1 LWNLARLK
9 ITEKQVERVTER
21 IGQERV
27 DQRDSPV
34 QAFVGLPV
42 VEKFA
47 AAVAHPPDLAVV
59 SMDGGRLQIRDWPSG
74 EAGAG
79 GVATPP
85 PSAEAAAGVARRAV
99 AAEPPEEAGPAGA
112 VPRAKPTIEAGPARS
127 MWRAKPT
134 IEARRVR
141 SMPRAK
147 PTIEAR
153 PAESP
158 GVTVPSAAA
167 GPAGAVPGAEPS
179 VEAGPAGS
187 APVAEPAVEAGP
199 AGSAPVAEPA
209 VEAGPAGSAPVAE
222 PSPAQ
227 ARSGHWREDKIGLLM
242 TMTSQESAVD
252 PCPEIPETFV
262 NPLRIIKL
270 ARGFKK
276 GCPPSGDAVADP
288 PETEGEDSSECPEYT
303 PPTVRVKSMVATRQK
318 AESFGEILA
327 AAAQA
332 RGFYGA
338 RRKAFLADGAECNW
352 TAQKRWFSDF
362 EPIIDF
368 IHVLSYVFAAA
379 MAGRPFAAGWE
390 VYVRWMSWVWQ
401 GRVADV
407 ITELG
412 RRQEELGP
420 PAHDESETSPR
431 RVVADALRYLKNNQ
445 ERMRYDEYRRRG
457 LPITSSHVESTV
469 KQFNRR
475 VKGTE
480 KFWTEEGAEALLQL
494 RADFLSET
502 EPMEKFWQEREAG
515 ATGRRCYR
523 RAM

>member
-1 LWNLARLK
+1 LGIDHGGYSPHVLRQIVYAGVQNTSFATGVGDLLNLARLK
-9 ITEKQVERVTER
+9 IPEKQVERVTER
-21 IGQERV
+21 IGRERV
-27 DQRDSPV
+27 DQRDAQV
-34 QAFVGLPV
+34 QAFRALPV
-42 VEKFA
+42 TEKFTSP
-47 AAVAHPPDLAVV
+47 VAHPPDLAVV
-59 SMDGGRLQIRDWPSG
+59 SMDGGRLQIRDWPSND
-74 EAGAG
+74 
-79 GVATPP
+79 
-85 PSAEAAAGVARRAV
+85 AAVAGVASPVEAV
-99 AAEPPEEAGPAGA
+99 GPSGEVTAVPPTAGPAVPAEVTA
-112 VPRAKPTIEAGPARS
+112 VPPTAGPAV
-127 MWRAKPT
+127 PV
-134 IEARRVR
+134 E
-141 SMPRAK
+141 
-147 PTIEAR
+147 
-153 PAESP
+153 
-158 GVTVPSAAA
+158 VT
-167 GPAGAVPGAEPS
+167 AVPPTAEPAVP
-179 VEAGPAGS
+179 VEVTPGQPAAELAAPVEMTPGQPTAGPAGS
-187 APVAEPAVEAGP
+187 PL
-199 AGSAPVAEPA
+199 
-209 VEAGPAGSAPVAE
+209 
-222 PSPAQ
+222 
-227 ARSGHWREDKIGLLM
+227 RSGHWREDKIGLLM

-270 ARGFKK
+270 ARGLKK

-288 PETEGEDSSECPEYT
+288 PETEGDDSSECPEYT
-303 PPTVRVKSMVATRQK
+303 PPTVQVKSMVATRED
-318 AESFGEILA
+318 AESFGKILA
-327 AAAQA
+327 AAARA

-379 MAGRPFAAGWE
+379 MAGRPFTAGWE

-412 RRQEELGP
+412 RRQEELGR

-480 KFWTEEGAEALLQL
+480 KFWSEEGAEALLQL